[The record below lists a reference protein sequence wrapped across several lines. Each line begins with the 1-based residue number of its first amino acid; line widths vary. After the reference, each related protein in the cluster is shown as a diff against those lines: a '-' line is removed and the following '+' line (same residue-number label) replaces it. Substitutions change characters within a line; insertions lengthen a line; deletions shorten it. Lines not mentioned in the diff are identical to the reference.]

1 MRVLLLYPWHHHL
14 GMMKTFAHYLE
25 RYEVYV
31 DILCMEKYQ
40 FEGIS
45 RIDTLTRFILWA
57 GRIAKKIH
65 PYIIQEMIINYL
77 ESNTFHYIFKN
88 YDCIDLHSFMDFY
101 RCIVINC
108 IKNGHPYDITVWG
121 SDVLRASAE
130 DFDRRELGY
139 EYSRHIKG
147 FDKLLNVLSS
157 VYDHKYDDKMIPAY
171 LGNNTLPIID
181 DISENERIQLSIKL
195 GIYYPDRIL
204 VTCGYNASPSQQ
216 HSIIIDAVSK
226 LDSIDKGRIHII
238 LPMTYDRSEPYI
250 NETVTLL
257 KKTGVNYTVLN
268 EFLTEREL
276 AVLRI
281 QSQVFID
288 TQTTDS
294 FNGALRETLYSENI
308 ALIADWLEYPPY
320 DRENVYYI
328 GINESNLTSTLHLII
343 YNFGEYKQKCIGNK
357 VKLKRLVSWEY
368 CVKPWVD
375 SYKSMEK

>member
-1 MRVLLLYPWHHHL
+1 
-14 GMMKTFAHYLE
+14 
-25 RYEVYV
+25 
-31 DILCMEKYQ
+31 
-40 FEGIS
+40 
-45 RIDTLTRFILWA
+45 
-57 GRIAKKIH
+57 
-65 PYIIQEMIINYL
+65 
-77 ESNTFHYIFKN
+77 
-88 YDCIDLHSFMDFY
+88 
-101 RCIVINC
+101 
-108 IKNGHPYDITVWG
+108 
-121 SDVLRASAE
+121 
-130 DFDRRELGY
+130 
-139 EYSRHIKG
+139 
-147 FDKLLNVLSS
+147 
-157 VYDHKYDDKMIPAY
+157 
-171 LGNNTLPIID
+171 
-181 DISENERIQLSIKL
+181 
-195 GIYYPDRIL
+195 
-204 VTCGYNASPSQQ
+204 
-216 HSIIIDAVSK
+216 
-226 LDSIDKGRIHII
+226 
-238 LPMTYDRSEPYI
+238 MTYDRSEPYI